1 MPREL
6 NVTKL
11 LHAAHE
17 AKLINIDTPLRAV
30 VSEAFVGAAAIGDEP
45 WDIICADWIS
55 VIRKGPRGGGIRE
68 IETLAGSLRGAL
80 LEVKNIAHELQ
91 SH

>member
-6 NVTKL
+6 NVSRL

-17 AKLINIDTPLRAV
+17 AKFINIDTPLRAV
-30 VSEAFVGAAAIGDEP
+30 VTEAFVGAAAISDEP
-45 WDIICADWIS
+45 WDLICADWIS

-68 IETLAGSLRGAL
+68 IENLASSLRSAL
-80 LEVKNIAHELQ
+80 VEVKTLTNQLQ
-91 SH
+91 TH